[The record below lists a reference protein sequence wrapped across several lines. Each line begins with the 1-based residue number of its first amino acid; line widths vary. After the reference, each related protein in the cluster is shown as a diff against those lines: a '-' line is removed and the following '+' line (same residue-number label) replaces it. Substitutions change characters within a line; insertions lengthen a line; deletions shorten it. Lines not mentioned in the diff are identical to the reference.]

1 MSLIGRIEKLERTGG
16 RKVALLVSWELEPDT
31 QAVTCGGK
39 TFTRLAGENLT
50 SLFERV
56 GKTLAPLPGQ
66 VLWIAAA

>member
-1 MSLIGRIEKLERTGG
+1 M
-16 RKVALLVSWELEPDT
+16 LVSWELEPDT